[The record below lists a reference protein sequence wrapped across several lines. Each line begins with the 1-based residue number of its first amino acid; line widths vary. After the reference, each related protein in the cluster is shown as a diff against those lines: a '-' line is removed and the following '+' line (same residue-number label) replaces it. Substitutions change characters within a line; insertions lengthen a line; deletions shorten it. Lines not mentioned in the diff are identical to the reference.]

1 LHFLSVISVDKKL
14 FPVIVMGMKVR
25 FLKPVAVDV
34 ETRFAEIEDR
44 SFNKW
49 DEIKVNEFI
58 DLGNRASLVLEN
70 NDTLIE
76 VPKSVFEVL
85 DK

>member
-1 LHFLSVISVDKKL
+1 
-14 FPVIVMGMKVR
+14 MGMKVR